1 MFLNRIQ
8 MNAVGASAGRLTPP
22 RSLCGLSDA
31 STAILAD
38 GVMGMMRCAVGTG
51 SSTAIPARSFS
62 CLCEK
67 KLQAVGDIGFRGAG
81 FKVDGADI
89 GEGIFFAEPPDD
101 AFPGNVV
108 GQAPKGLEDD
118 EGPDPL
124 VGVVG
129 DLARHQPAL
138 AAGEGL
144 GDEVLH
150 VTVQVLRPGR
160 RVIQGMGPGNALQ
173 KTAG

>member
-1 MFLNRIQ
+1 M
-8 MNAVGASAGRLTPP
+8 
-22 RSLCGLSDA
+22 
-31 STAILAD
+31 
-38 GVMGMMRCAVGTG
+38 
-51 SSTAIPARSFS
+51 
-62 CLCEK
+62 
-67 KLQAVGDIGFRGAG
+67 
-81 FKVDGADI
+81 
-89 GEGIFFAEPPDD
+89 
-101 AFPGNVV
+101 V

-173 KTAG
+173 KPLDELHGAVQGEGIGRQMGTEVPDLADGRLEALRNW